1 MTLEGKVAIVTG
13 AGQGIGQTTALR
25 FARDGA
31 RVAVVEINEETGQ
44 STTQEIERQGGKSL
58 FVRADVSDHADAG
71 RMVQTVHEHFGR
83 IDVLINNAGILRDAQ
98 LHKMD
103 EADFDAVINVN
114 LKGTFN
120 CTQAVAPIMREQGSG
135 SIVNAAS
142 VVGLH
147 GNFGQTNYV
156 ASKAGV
162 IGMAK
167 TWAKELGRKGV
178 RVNAVAP
185 GFIGTEMIENMPEK
199 IINQMQSQVP
209 MGRLGEPEEVA
220 AVYAFLASDEAS
232 YINGSVISVD
242 GGVVV

>member
-1 MTLEGKVAIVTG
+1 MSLDGKVTIITG
-13 AGQGIGQTTALR
+13 AGQGIGRTTALR

-31 RVAVVEINEETGQ
+31 KVAVVEINEETGK
-44 STTQEIERQGGKSL
+44 STADEIDKQGGEAL
-58 FVRADVSDHADAG
+58 FVKADVSDHADAA
-71 RMVQTVHEHFGR
+71 RMVQTVHERFGR

-98 LHKMD
+98 LHKMT

-135 SIVNAAS
+135 AIVNAAS
-142 VVGLH
+142 VVGLY

-185 GFIGTEMIENMPEK
+185 GFIGTEMIQSMPDK
-199 IINQMQSQVP
+199 IINQMKERVP
-209 MGRLGEPEEVA
+209 MRRLGKPEEVA

-232 YINGSVISVD
+232 YVNGAVVSVD

>member
-1 MTLEGKVAIVTG
+1 MTLDGKVAIITG
-13 AGQGIGQTTALR
+13 AGQGIGKTTALR

-31 RVAVVEINEETGQ
+31 KVAVVEINEETGK
-44 STTQEIERQGGKSL
+44 STADEINTQGSEAL
-58 FVRADVSDHADAG
+58 FVKADVSDHADAQ
-71 RMVQTVHEHFGR
+71 RMVQAVQEHFGQ
-83 IDVLINNAGILRDAQ
+83 IDILINNAGILRDAQ
-98 LHKMD
+98 LHKMT

-142 VVGLH
+142 VVGLY

-167 TWAKELGRKGV
+167 TWARELGRKGV
-178 RVNAVAP
+178 RVNAIAP
-185 GFIGTEMIENMPEK
+185 GFISTEMIQQMPEK
-199 IINQMQSQVP
+199 IITQMQEKVP
-209 MGRLGEPEEVA
+209 MGRLGDPEEVA

-232 YINGSVISVD
+232 YINGAVISVD

>member
-1 MTLEGKVAIVTG
+1 MTLEGKVAIITG
-13 AGQGIGQTTALR
+13 AGQGIGKTTALR

-44 STTQEIERQGGKSL
+44 STTQEIEKQGGEAL
-58 FVRADVSDHADAG
+58 FVKADVSDHADAQ
-71 RMVQTVHEHFGR
+71 RMVQTVHDHFGR
-83 IDVLINNAGILRDAQ
+83 VDVLINNAGILRDAQ
-98 LHKMD
+98 LHKMAED
-103 EADFDAVINVN
+103 DFDAVINVN

-120 CTQAVAPIMREQGSG
+120 CTQAVAPIMRDQGFG

-185 GFIGTEMIENMPEK
+185 GFISTEMIENMPEK

-232 YINGSVISVD
+232 YINGAVISVD

>member
-1 MTLEGKVAIVTG
+1 MTLDGKVAIITG
-13 AGQGIGQTTALR
+13 AGQGIGRTTALR

-31 RVAVVEINEETGQ
+31 KVAVVEINEETGQ
-44 STTQEIERQGGKSL
+44 STVQAIQDQGAEAS
-58 FVRADVSDHADAG
+58 FVHADVADHADAA
-71 RMVQTVHEHFGR
+71 RMIETVHEHFGR

-98 LHKMD
+98 LHKME
-103 EADFDAVINVN
+103 EADFDDVINVN

-142 VVGLH
+142 VVGIN

-185 GFIGTEMIENMPEK
+185 GFIGTEMIQSMPDK
-199 IINQMQSQVP
+199 VVDQMQSQVP
-209 MGRLGEPEEVA
+209 MGRLGDPEEVA

-232 YINGSVISVD
+232 YINGTVISVD

>member
-1 MTLEGKVAIVTG
+1 MTLDGKVAIITG
-13 AGQGIGQTTALR
+13 AGQGIGRTTALR

-31 RVAVVEINEETGQ
+31 RVAVVEINEETGK
-44 STTQEIERQGGKSL
+44 TTADEIERQGSEAL
-58 FVRADVSDHADAG
+58 FVKADVSDHADAQ
-71 RMVQTVHEHFGR
+71 RMAQTVHEHFGQ
-83 IDVLINNAGILRDAQ
+83 IDALINNAGILRDAQ
-98 LHKMD
+98 LHKMAED
-103 EADFDAVINVN
+103 DFDAVINVN

-120 CTQAVAPIMREQGSG
+120 CTQAVASIMREQGSG

-142 VVGLH
+142 VVGLY

-185 GFIGTEMIENMPEK
+185 GFISTEMIQNMPEK
-199 IINQMQSQVP
+199 IITQMQEKVP
-209 MGRLGEPEEVA
+209 MGRLGDPEEVA

-232 YINGSVISVD
+232 YVNGSVISVD